1 MHKISSSSHAVITE
15 FPVRVIKPDRGSE
28 LIDIAKGAMEIGE
41 ITPQRNLYAKEYYR
55 DPGATEKLFAGGWI
69 HMGDLAGWHPDG
81 AIQILNRAKDTVNSG
96 ELKPLDHKFNIR
108 IILTI
113 PDGEIISSVAV
124 ESILIKHLSIIEA
137 AVIGVPDKGWGG
149 TPMVFITTTPGSIV
163 MDLDVITW
171 TRESSDIG
179 RFRVPQE
186 VHIVQELPKTSTG
199 KMQEKVLREQEEK
212 RRKRAANL

>member
-1 MHKISSSSHAVITE
+1 MARDSSSHAVITE

-81 AIQILNRAKDTVNSG
+81 AIQILNRAKDTVNS
-96 ELKPLDHKFNIR
+96 
-108 IILTI
+108 
-113 PDGEIISSVAV
+113 DGEIISSVAV

-212 RRKRAANL
+212 RRKR